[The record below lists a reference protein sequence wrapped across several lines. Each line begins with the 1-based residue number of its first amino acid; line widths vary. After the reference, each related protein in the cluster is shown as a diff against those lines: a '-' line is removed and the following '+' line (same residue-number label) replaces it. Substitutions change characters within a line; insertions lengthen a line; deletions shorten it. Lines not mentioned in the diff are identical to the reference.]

1 MLWPA
6 VASRSLDLTVV
17 RKKAKS
23 QLGAGTWV
31 EGGKILDGKTPP
43 KNFFSGMVTPEI
55 FKWENTTLRNSFF
68 SGMLTPEIF
77 KWENI

>member
-6 VASRSLDLTVV
+6 VAGRSLDLTVA

-43 KNFFSGMVTPEI
+43 KLFFLGWLPQKISNGKTPP
-55 FKWENTTLRNSFF
+55 K
-68 SGMLTPEIF
+68 
-77 KWENI
+77 K